1 MIITVTM
8 NPAIDKT
15 VEIDTLHPGGLNRIT
30 KVRYDAGGKG
40 INVSKTLRELG
51 CESIATGFLCGSTG
65 RMIEEVLDQKGIRH
79 DFLWGEGETRTN
91 TKVCDRNGRITELN
105 EPGPLIGEE
114 QIRQLLEK
122 IEKYAGKGT
131 LFVLSGSVSSNMG
144 KDIYGRIIYLAH
156 EKGASVLLDA
166 DGELLRQGLPQKP
179 DIIKPNR
186 AELEEYCGSSSSMP
200 TDKILKAA
208 RDIQNKG
215 TGTVLVSM
223 GEEGA
228 LLVKGNYAAFSP
240 ALSVEV
246 HSTVGAG
253 DAMAAALACAWDR
266 GLSEEETFRLCM
278 AAAAGAVMTV
288 GTRPPERKTVD
299 AFIKKVVI
307 HKL

>member
-51 CESIATGFLCGSTG
+51 CESIATGFLCGST
-65 RMIEEVLDQKGIRH
+65 
-79 DFLWGEGETRTN
+79 
-91 TKVCDRNGRITELN
+91 GRITELN

-228 LLVKGNYAAFSP
+228 LLVNGNYAAFSP

-299 AFIKKVVI
+299 AFMKKVVI